1 MLTGMHFTRHFKK
14 AGNKKDTMNQHIYFI
29 HGGLYLVIDPSVPLL
44 VLINKT
50 SSAIQGGV
58 GILQIWNHWPDLADK
73 KAITKQI
80 AAVAHQ
86 QGIPVLINEN
96 RELLQM
102 GEIDG
107 IHFDEIPT
115 DLTELRSA
123 INRPFITGITCGN
136 DFSKIEWAVEN
147 GMDYISFC
155 SVFPS
160 GSVDTCEIINRDII
174 RKARSF
180 TNIPIFL
187 SGGIT
192 LDNLSLLED
201 TGMNGIA
208 VISGIMNANNTL
220 ESAQQY
226 SKALHKINLT

>member
-1 MLTGMHFTRHFKK
+1 MDTIMSELTTCTWTVTLVNLVPRGVIRQIISSLAVVVWTR
-14 AGNKKDTMNQHIYFI
+14 
-29 HGGLYLVIDPSVPLL
+29 S
-44 VLINKT
+44 
-50 SSAIQGGV
+50 
-58 GILQIWNHWPDLADK
+58 
-73 KAITKQI
+73 
-80 AAVAHQ
+80 
-86 QGIPVLINEN
+86 
-96 RELLQM
+96 
-102 GEIDG
+102 
-107 IHFDEIPT
+107 
-115 DLTELRSA
+115 LTY
-123 INRPFITGITCGN
+123 PFITGITCGN

-147 GMDYISFC
+147 GMNYISFC

-201 TGMNGIA
+201 TGMSGIA

-226 SKALHKINLT
+226 SKALHKINLTWENHLPKN